1 MLSCFAGPRQQ
12 RKLILLKIKSLCAT
26 FVDPMARMTGEKHK
40 SNCLHRSSTKSID
53 PFRVIH
59 RLRFRGL
66 LFSMSDKGKRDTKQV
81 VENLMRLRNITSG
94 VMCVKETRATL
105 TIWNCFKSGCGASV
119 QEKKQNSFI
128 VSWYYSEK
136 KIKLTENRKPRK
148 EQWHLKRCVR
158 NRTFKSRDT
167 HVAYKFPKITA
178 LKSSIL
184 TSPKREIDRALV
196 TYDMLA
202 LICSDSSSRFTQQ
215 RLFMRVSGFG

>member
-26 FVDPMARMTGEKHK
+26 FVYPMARMTGEKHK

-81 VENLMRLRNITSG
+81 VENLMMLRNITSG

-105 TIWNCFKSGCGASV
+105 TI
-119 QEKKQNSFI
+119 
-128 VSWYYSEK
+128 
-136 KIKLTENRKPRK
+136 
-148 EQWHLKRCVR
+148 
-158 NRTFKSRDT
+158 
-167 HVAYKFPKITA
+167 
-178 LKSSIL
+178 
-184 TSPKREIDRALV
+184 
-196 TYDMLA
+196 
-202 LICSDSSSRFTQQ
+202 
-215 RLFMRVSGFG
+215 

>member
-1 MLSCFAGPRQQ
+1 
-12 RKLILLKIKSLCAT
+12 
-26 FVDPMARMTGEKHK
+26 MARMTGEKHK

-119 QEKKQNSFI
+119 QEKKQSSFI

-158 NRTFKSRDT
+158 NRTFKSRDN
-167 HVAYKFPKITA
+167 HVAYKFPKIAA